1 MLEQADRA
9 RRSAE
14 QELQD
19 CNESLGDMNAQNMS
33 LLTSKRRA
41 EAEMDTLKQE
51 LEDVTS
57 EARMIEDKAHRY
69 TYIIWL
75 SSAVNSKVNLFFHEY
90 Y

>member
-14 QELQD
+14 QEVQD
-19 CNESLGDMNAQNMS
+19 CNESLSDLNAQNQS

-57 EARMIEDKAHRY
+57 EARIIEDKAHRY
-69 TYIIWL
+69 NAKLIQDCCHRGFSDEI
-75 SSAVNSKVNLFFHEY
+75 HEWS
-90 Y
+90 

>member
-14 QELQD
+14 QEVQD
-19 CNESLGDMNAQNMS
+19 CNESLSDLNAQNQS

-57 EARMIEDKAHRY
+57 EARIIEDKAHRY
-69 TYIIWL
+69 IHNNNYI
-75 SSAVNSKVNLFFHEY
+75 
-90 Y
+90 